1 MWLMFLWACGEEKI
15 EDTVIVSRP
24 NEDTVYEDTGMPV
37 LRDIDQDGFLED
49 VDCDDWNPNIYPE
62 AEEIWNDEDDDCD
75 GYVDIDGVYTGQLQ
89 AHSVGI
95 YNGQSYV
102 FSDICRGEVVLV
114 RGQVTMTIQCDIDQ
128 NQEKAA
134 LLLGQTLSV
143 SSAENFIFDLVGD
156 SSATFV
162 SVGGE
167 MEWDAMGN
175 VQWSWSDISQIP
187 NRVHTRVVLDA
198 FYLDMDVQGDL
209 YKE

>member
-1 MWLMFLWACGEEKI
+1 MWLMVLWACGEEKI

-49 VDCDDWNPNIYPE
+49 VDCDDWNPNRYPG
-62 AEEIWNDEDDDCD
+62 AVEIWNDEDDDCD

-89 AHSVGI
+89 AQSVGI
-95 YNGQSYV
+95 YNGQSYA
-102 FSDICRGEVVLV
+102 FSDICTGELVLV

-128 NQEKAA
+128 NQEKAYV
-134 LLLGQTLSV
+134 LLGQTVSV

-175 VQWSWSDISQIP
+175 VQWVWSDISQIP